1 MKVVCDAFVFQPAN
15 VGRNGPPGIV
25 ASMTS
30 RLPSVVIRMRT
41 PLVNGSN
48 GGAYGYG
55 RAISPLNLNRSSP
68 GGVLSRLTVIAG
80 FVAYTGMMLLHG
92 SQASPLPSLS
102 ASSCPGFETVLQ
114 LSDASQTPSLS
125 MSWTPTSAGQAG
137 LLPSQVSAG
146 SQVLVE
152 ARQTKPFGRK
162 ASAGQLTLDP
172 SQFSA
177 MSQPPAAGRHT
188 VLEGSR
194 ESGGQL
200 LAEPSQLSAGS
211 QAPADGRQ
219 TAVLLASAG
228 QAAVVPVQ
236 FSAGSHTPAEGRH
249 TVVDG
254 LNASVG
260 QSCVVPSQFS
270 ATSHGPATGRQ
281 VTKAPLT
288 LSAGQV
294 GPVPVQF
301 SATSQSPLCGRQTT
315 VLGLNVSAGQFA
327 PVPVQFSATS
337 QTPAEARHSTLLD
350 LKPLAGH
357 VLLLPVQFSSTS
369 QSPAAGRHTAPALP
383 AGCWQASLEPSHSS
397 TVHGLVSL
405 EHAVP
410 AGLLSSAGQ
419 FGPVPVQFSAGSHSP
434 AEARHST
441 KGGRKPSAGQ
451 VVLDPVH
458 VSTSSQSPAARRQ
471 TAPAF
476 PPGSWHFRPEPSH
489 SSTLHGLPSPVHA
502 VPAGLLSSAGQL
514 ADVPVQFS
522 AGSHSPAEA
531 RHTTKLGRKSSGG
544 QTVLVPVQ
552 FSSISQGPA
561 AGRHTAPAFPAGCWQ
576 ASFVPSHSSRL
587 HGLPSLVHAVPAGS
601 LASAG
606 HVGPRPVQLSA
617 GTHSPAEARRTAV
630 AGVKASAGQTVLVP
644 VQFSSTSHAP
654 AAGRQPAPALP
665 AGCWQ
670 ASFVPSHSS
679 RLHGLPSLVHAVPA
693 GSLASAGH
701 VAVDPVQF
709 SAGSHSPA
717 DARQSAEDG
726 RKTSAGQVLLVP
738 VQVSSRSQSPAAGRQ
753 TVPAFPAGCW
763 QASFVPSHRSVVH
776 GLPSSVQ
783 SEPAAF
789 LASGGQFCPR
799 PAPLA
804 AASPSAPAAGRQA
817 KTVGRTMSGGHVEVA
832 PVHTSSGSH
841 TSPDPARQTVPA
853 LPAAC

>member
-249 TVVDG
+249 
-254 LNASVG
+254 
-260 QSCVVPSQFS
+260 
-270 ATSHGPATGRQ
+270 
-281 VTKAPLT
+281 
-288 LSAGQV
+288 
-294 GPVPVQF
+294 
-301 SATSQSPLCGRQTT
+301 
-315 VLGLNVSAGQFA
+315 
-327 PVPVQFSATS
+327 
-337 QTPAEARHSTLLD
+337 STLLD

-410 AGLLSSAGQ
+410 AGLLASAGQ
-419 FGPVPVQFSAGSHSP
+419 VAVEPVQFSAGSHSP
-434 AEARHST
+434 AEPRQTVVAGS
-441 KGGRKPSAGQ
+441 KASAGQ
-451 VVLDPVH
+451 TVLVPVQLS
-458 VSTSSQSPAARRQ
+458 STSQSPAAGRQ
-471 TAPAF
+471 TAPAL
-476 PPGSWHFRPEPSH
+476 PAGCWQSALEPSH
-489 SSTLHGLPSPVHA
+489 SSRLHGLPSSVQV

-561 AGRHTAPAFPAGCWQ
+561 EGRHTAPAFLAGCWQ

-587 HGLPSLVHAVPAGS
+587 HGMPSLVHAVAAGS
-601 LASAG
+601 
-606 HVGPRPVQLSA
+606 
-617 GTHSPAEARRTAV
+617 
-630 AGVKASAGQTVLVP
+630 
-644 VQFSSTSHAP
+644 
-654 AAGRQPAPALP
+654 
-665 AGCWQ
+665 
-670 ASFVPSHSS
+670 
-679 RLHGLPSLVHAVPA
+679 
-693 GSLASAGH
+693 
-701 VAVDPVQF
+701 
-709 SAGSHSPA
+709 
-717 DARQSAEDG
+717 
-726 RKTSAGQVLLVP
+726 
-738 VQVSSRSQSPAAGRQ
+738 
-753 TVPAFPAGCW
+753 
-763 QASFVPSHRSVVH
+763 
-776 GLPSSVQ
+776 
-783 SEPAAF
+783 
-789 LASGGQFCPR
+789 
-799 PAPLA
+799 
-804 AASPSAPAAGRQA
+804 
-817 KTVGRTMSGGHVEVA
+817 
-832 PVHTSSGSH
+832 
-841 TSPDPARQTVPA
+841 
-853 LPAAC
+853 